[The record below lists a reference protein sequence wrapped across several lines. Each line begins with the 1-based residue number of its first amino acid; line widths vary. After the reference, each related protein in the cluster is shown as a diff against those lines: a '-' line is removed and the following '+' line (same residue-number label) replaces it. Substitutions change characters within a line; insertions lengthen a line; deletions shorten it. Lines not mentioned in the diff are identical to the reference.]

1 MRITDFSTLVP
12 GTNYLIKYRDPTK
25 FRGVHYS
32 IDYLSTFIGP
42 TTTSPYYSQFKI
54 LYEKKPG
61 QNKNEPYRKWTR
73 FTDDKNIRN
82 VYNINKD
89 NSTMIFD
96 LGPNGKY
103 ITETTSPE
111 SVPEFLFILNELA
124 DDKLNQDVMSNVKE
138 FLGGR
143 KKSRRNKSKKLR
155 KSKRRRH

>member
-12 GTNYLIKYRDPTK
+12 GTNYLIKYRDPNK

-42 TTTSPYYSQFKI
+42 TTSPYYSQFKI
-54 LYEKKPG
+54 LYERKPG
-61 QNKNEPYRKWTR
+61 QNLKWTR
-73 FTDDKNIRN
+73 FTDEKNIRN

-103 ITETTSPE
+103 ITDKISPE

-124 DDKLNQDVMSNVKE
+124 DDKLNRDAMHSIKE

-143 KKSRRNKSKKLR
+143 NKSRRNKSKKLR
-155 KSKRRRH
+155 KSKRRIIKT